1 MLIMF
6 IRRVIWTLLFRTVL
20 PSSHPLTGVLVR
32 IVVGHL
38 HLLLPPDAHDLLAVG
53 VPQLLKQDE
62 QQTHRVQAALSTATH
77 THMLPGSPQVTV
89 GGGSEADQT
98 INTQVMF
105 SHNVLHV

>member
-1 MLIMF
+1 MLITF

-77 THMLPGSPQVTV
+77 THTCCRGHHRSLWV
-89 GGGSEADQT
+89 EAVRLIKQ
-98 INTQVMF
+98 
-105 SHNVLHV
+105 